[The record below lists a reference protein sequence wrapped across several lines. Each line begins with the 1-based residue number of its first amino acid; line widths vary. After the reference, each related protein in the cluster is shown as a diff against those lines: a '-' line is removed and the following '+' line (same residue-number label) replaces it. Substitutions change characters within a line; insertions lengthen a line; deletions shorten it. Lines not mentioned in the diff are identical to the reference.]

1 MMLQVE
7 PGLPPVTQELQTIG
21 IRLSN
26 LRTNLAT
33 LGDEFGIHLDQPA
46 MPDTGGPC
54 AVTVPGLDSLRIAIT
69 EINTQIAYLEQE
81 SERLFAARVQLFGL
95 DSKWQTL
102 NEPVCPPGQGP
113 IQAGNFR
120 SHP

>member
-1 MMLQVE
+1 MLQVE
-7 PGLPPVTQELQTIG
+7 PGQPPVAEELQTIG
-21 IRLSN
+21 RRLSN
-26 LRTNLAT
+26 LRVNLAT

-46 MPDTGGPC
+46 MPDTADPS
-54 AVTVPGLDSLRIAIT
+54 VTVPGLDSLRNAIT

-95 DSKWQTL
+95 DSKWQTQ
-102 NEPVCPPGQGP
+102 NEPVGQGP